1 MLFGVADVR
10 GKETP
15 LASVIE
21 SFLLSGHDRA
31 KTTQDWYAGYLRT
44 SLDGWN
50 AEERR
55 W

>member
-1 MLFGVADVR
+1 MLLGLADVR

-31 KTTQDWYAGYLRT
+31 KSTQDWYAGCLR
-44 SLDGWN
+44 DFVGWLG
-50 AEERR
+50 RR
-55 W
+55 GKRR